1 MLNTDNWAQFPFS
14 VNGVNFVSKIDTNG
28 SFYPALSQMPTVMVD
43 MINRDAIT
51 ELVGDPTLLNTAELQ
66 AQLDA
71 VNLGATQALLCLA

>member
-14 VNGVNFVSKIDTNG
+14 VNGVNFVSKLDTNG
-28 SFYPALSQMPTVMVD
+28 SFYPQISRMPAAMVE

-51 ELVGDPTLLNTAELQ
+51 QLVGDPTSMTTAELQ
-66 AQLDA
+66 AELDA